1 MGLYQLQ
8 QCRTRRRSVPRQIFL
23 TCLDAFTLSDDANQ
37 SFNET
42 GSQAAGG
49 NGNLIAVV
57 GGICGS
63 SVAPCNVEE

>member
-1 MGLYQLQ
+1 MPGSSKVGLSQVFSLVAYALL
-8 QCRTRRRSVPRQIFL
+8 RAMI
-23 TCLDAFTLSDDANQ
+23 ANQ
-37 SFNET
+37 SFNEI

-49 NGNLIAVV
+49 NGNLVAVV

>member
-1 MGLYQLQ
+1 MVSNGSLLIA
-8 QCRTRRRSVPRQIFL
+8 TTLDSSKVGPGKFL
-23 TCLDAFTLSDDANQ
+23 TYVHALLYALMLMNLHLL
-37 SFNET
+37 

-63 SVAPCNVEE
+63 SVAPCN